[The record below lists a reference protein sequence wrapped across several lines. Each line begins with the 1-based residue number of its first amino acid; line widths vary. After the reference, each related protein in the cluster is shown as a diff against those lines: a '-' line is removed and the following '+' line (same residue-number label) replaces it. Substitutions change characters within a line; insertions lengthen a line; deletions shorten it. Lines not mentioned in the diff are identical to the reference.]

1 MLPSNSYGIDAY
13 GAVDIEVNNSLFS
26 SNEEGL
32 SLDNGESELAVVT
45 VSDSTFIGNES
56 SFGVQFD
63 RQR

>member
-1 MLPSNSYGIDAY
+1 MLRLTDYGIDAY

-26 SNEEGL
+26 SNEDGL
-32 SLDNGESELAVVT
+32 SLDNVESELAVVT

-56 SFGVQFD
+56 SFGVKFD